1 MNTNQRA
8 ITPVTSWVN
17 GASKTMTVLQLDN
30 YAGYNFINSP
40 GFVTYTLCEVVSVDD
55 GEGNISTSTMG
66 ILCGQV
72 NLTWPL
78 VEAWGMD
85 DQPIF
90 VYVAE
95 QLNLTLV

>member
-1 MNTNQRA
+1 MNQNQRA

-17 GASKTMTVLQLDN
+17 GESKTMTVLQLDN
-30 YAGYNFINSP
+30 YAGYNFLNSP
-40 GFVTYTLCEVVSVDD
+40 GYVTYTLCAEVQTDD
-55 GEGNISTSTMG
+55 GQGNITTITQG
-66 ILCGQV
+66 VVCGQV
-72 NLTWPL
+72 DLTWPL

-90 VYVAE
+90 IFVAE